1 MPRLSSEA
9 AAVRISR
16 ETNKIENIF
25 SKMNE
30 KYQKNG

>member
-16 ETNKIENIF
+16 ENNKIENIF
-25 SKMNE
+25 SKTNE